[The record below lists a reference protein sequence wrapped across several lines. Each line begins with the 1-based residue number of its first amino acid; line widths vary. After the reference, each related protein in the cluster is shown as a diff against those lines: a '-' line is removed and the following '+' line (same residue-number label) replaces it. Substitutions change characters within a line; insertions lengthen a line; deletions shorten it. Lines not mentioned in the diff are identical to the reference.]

1 MKSLHNRLTVMFL
14 SMIGISV
21 LGTGIFV
28 ALLLKASTIDS
39 LKERLEKEGQLLA
52 KTVNQEA
59 LWEEPA
65 ELQRQA
71 DRFGDSLD
79 TRVTWID
86 KKGEVLGDSARS
98 PQKTENMKEHPEVA
112 RALRLDS
119 KGKAQSSRED
129 DHLQVFLPVVGG
141 KGGEE
146 VLGVVRLSMDLE
158 AIDQHLSRVW
168 VSLAGGLLFSIVLA
182 SMISSRLA
190 RKITRPIE
198 EMTQVAVDIAR
209 NKYHRRI
216 PVTKRDEIGRLAT
229 AINRMAAGLR
239 YQLET
244 IRKSERRLTGVIE
257 TMDSGLIMVDSKKK
271 ITLANRAFH
280 RFFNLKPRQLL
291 HKSLP
296 EGALFH
302 DLHRLIRKCMESGG
316 RVQDEVHLYFPEER
330 ILEIRLTPIWE
341 ERGGTGVMAVIHE
354 ITAIRRLE
362 KMRTE
367 FVANVSHEL
376 KTPVTSLRGFAET
389 LLDGAAEDPEM
400 RKEFLEIIQA
410 ESLRLERLI
419 ADLLDL
425 SKIESRNMPLNIETI
440 GIGELFR
447 STAKTVEEQMRK
459 RQLTFQVKMEEEFPV
474 PVDPD
479 RFQQILLNLLSNAMA
494 YTPAGGEVTL
504 SAGRGE
510 TDWWIQVT
518 DTGIGIPEEDLP
530 RIFERFYRVD
540 KARSRE
546 SGGTGLGL
554 AIVKH
559 LVEAHRGEIEVM
571 SQAGKGTEIT
581 LTFPHQLHRGGQ
593 GA

>member
-1 MKSLHNRLTVMFL
+1 MRSLRNRLTAMFL
-14 SMIGISV
+14 FIIGISV

-39 LKERLEKEGQLLA
+39 LKERLEKEGRLLVES
-52 KTVNQEA
+52 VNR
-59 LWEEPA
+59 EEFWRDPSL
-65 ELQRQA
+65 LQQQA

-79 TRVTWID
+79 VRVTLID
-86 KKGEVLGDSARS
+86 KKGEVVGDSAESSRRLG
-98 PQKTENMKEHPEVA
+98 NMKNHPEVA
-112 RALRLDS
+112 RALSPESQVKVRSIREDTRLDMFIPVVEG
-119 KGKAQSSRED
+119 KEQGKA
-129 DHLQVFLPVVGG
+129 
-141 KGGEE
+141 
-146 VLGVVRLSMDLE
+146 LGVVRLSMELE
-158 AIDQHLSRVW
+158 IIDQRLSQVW
-168 VSLAGGLLFSIVLA
+168 VSLAGGLLFSFALA
-182 SMISSRLA
+182 SMISSRVA
-190 RKITRPIE
+190 RNITQPIE

-209 NKYHRRI
+209 NKLHRRI
-216 PVTKRDEIGRLAT
+216 PVNNRDEIGRLAT

-257 TMDSGLIMVDSKKK
+257 TMDSGLIMVDSKRK
-271 ITLANRAFH
+271 ITLANQAFH

-291 HKSLP
+291 NKSLP
-296 EGALFH
+296 EGAIFH
-302 DLHRLIRKCMESGG
+302 DLNRLISKCLESGE
-316 RVQDEVHLYFPEER
+316 RVREEIHLYFPEER
-330 ILEIRLTPIWE
+330 IMEARLTPIWE

-389 LLDGAAEDPEM
+389 LLDGAAEDPDM
-400 RKEFLEIIQA
+400 RKEFLEIIQT

-419 ADLLDL
+419 TDLLDL
-425 SKIESRNMPLNIETI
+425 SKIESRNMPLDIQSI
-440 GIGELFR
+440 DIGELLR

-459 RQLTFQVKMEEEFPV
+459 QELSFRVKTEEEFLV
-474 PVDPD
+474 QVDPD
-479 RFQQILLNLLSNAMA
+479 RFSQILLNLLSNAMA
-494 YTPAGGEVTL
+494 YTPVGGEVIL

-510 TDWWIQVT
+510 AHWWIRVS
-518 DTGIGIPEEDLP
+518 DTGIGIPEKDLP

-559 LVEAHRGEIEVM
+559 LVEAHRGEIQVT
-571 SQAGKGTEIT
+571 SRVGIGTEIT
-581 LTFPHQLHRGGQ
+581 LTFPR
-593 GA
+593 

>member
-1 MKSLHNRLTVMFL
+1 MRSLRNRLTVMFL
-14 SMIGISV
+14 LMIGISV

-39 LKERLEKEGQLLA
+39 LTERLEKEGRLLA
-52 KTVNQEA
+52 EAVNREELWKKPA
-59 LWEEPA
+59 L
-65 ELQRQA
+65 LQQQA
-71 DRFGDSLD
+71 DRFGHSLD
-79 TRVTWID
+79 ARVTLID
-86 KKGEVLGDSARS
+86 KKGEVLGDSARL
-98 PQKTENMKEHPEVA
+98 PRGTENMKKHPAVA
-112 RALRLDS
+112 RALSPDS
-119 KGKAQSSRED
+119 KGKAGSIRED
-129 DHLQVFLPVVGG
+129 ARLDVFLPVVGG
-141 KGGEE
+141 KERE
-146 VLGVVRLSMDLE
+146 KVLGVVRLSMELE
-158 AIDQHLSRVW
+158 RIDQRLSQVW
-168 VSLAGGLLFSIVLA
+168 VSLAGGLLFSFALA
-182 SMISSRLA
+182 SMISSRVA
-190 RKITRPIE
+190 RNITRPIE
-198 EMTQVAVDIAR
+198 EMTRVAVDMAR
-209 NKYHRRI
+209 NKLHRRI
-216 PVTKRDEIGRLAT
+216 PVNNRDEIGRLAT

-257 TMDSGLIMVDSKKK
+257 TMDSGLIMVDSKGK
-271 ITLANRAFH
+271 ITLANQAFH

-296 EGALFH
+296 EGAIFH
-302 DLHRLIRKCMESGG
+302 DLNRLVRKCMESGE
-316 RVQDEVHLYFPEER
+316 RVRDEIHLYFPEER
-330 ILEIRLTPIWE
+330 IMEARLTPIWE
-341 ERGGTGVMAVIHE
+341 ERGETGVMAVIHE

-389 LLDGAAEDPEM
+389 LLDGAAEDPDM

-425 SKIESRNMPLNIETI
+425 SKIESRNMPLNIQTI
-440 GIGELFR
+440 GIGELLR

-459 RQLTFQVKMEEEFPV
+459 RKLSFRVKAEEEFPV
-474 PVDPD
+474 QVDPD
-479 RFQQILLNLLSNAMA
+479 RFSQILLNLLSNAMT
-494 YTPAGGEVTL
+494 YTPAGGEVIL

-510 TDWWIQVT
+510 TDWWVRVA
-518 DTGIGIPEEDLP
+518 DTGIGIPGEDLP

-559 LVEAHRGEIEVM
+559 LVEAHQGEIQVT
-571 SQAGKGTEIT
+571 SRAGKGTEIT
-581 LTFPHQLHRGGQ
+581 LTFPR
-593 GA
+593 